1 MNPGQS
7 GHETSAGQTREMT
20 GLCVFRHSDEALRV
34 KMDSFAITTDG
45 HGRGLGG
52 YPLGPS
58 CFHIP
63 SESRRDM
70 NGALSTK
77 RDYECSQAVR
87 GEFFSTGAEVN
98 ILIYVDGTMHKRL
111 ERLAKKNGK
120 PVTDLVNQLLK
131 RDLEL
136 LENLS

>member
-1 MNPGQS
+1 
-7 GHETSAGQTREMT
+7 
-20 GLCVFRHSDEALRV
+20 
-34 KMDSFAITTDG
+34 
-45 HGRGLGG
+45 
-52 YPLGPS
+52 
-58 CFHIP
+58 
-63 SESRRDM
+63 M